1 MSIFIILQ
9 NKQIKYKIRKEVP
22 FLEKGNKFIMS
33 LTKKPILAIDIDEV
47 LAQFIPTLAVFHN
60 EVHGTNYTAE
70 SFVSYEFHRIWGGSV
85 LECNAKVDAF
95 FESKYF
101 KEDIIPVPG
110 AKESLLILKE
120 DFELHIVTARQHK
133 YETQT
138 REWIQK
144 YFPNIFTT
152 FNFGNHYS
160 TEGKSRS
167 KSQMCNEIGAIMLV
181 DDSALYAQQCS
192 LNGIP
197 VILFG
202 DYAWNR
208 DFTIEDNSELSKLVT
223 RAFDWDIAMKLI
235 YERFSIETANKTNEN
250 EEEDNGFIIAAIQMC
265 STDIKSNNLKSI
277 ERLVGRAVH
286 EKGAQICCLPECC
299 VFIGSNSAD
308 TIANA
313 ESLSGPS
320 MKALCLIA
328 KNYSVWLSVGGIS
341 ESRLDLG
348 LPERVSNVHVIINPE
363 GQIEN
368 PIYRKIHLFD
378 SHFSGLHESKITGIH
393 LLYHNIVCF

>member
-1 MSIFIILQ
+1 
-9 NKQIKYKIRKEVP
+9 
-22 FLEKGNKFIMS
+22 MS
-33 LTKKPILAIDIDEV
+33 LNIIKKPILAIDIDEV
-47 LAQFIPTLAVFHN
+47 LAQFIPILAVYHN
-60 EVHGTNYTAE
+60 EIYGSNYTAE
-70 SFVSYEFHRIWGGSV
+70 SFVSYEFHRIWGGTV
-85 LECNAKVDAF
+85 LECNAKVDSF

-101 KEDIIPVPG
+101 KNDIIPVPG
-110 AKESLLILKE
+110 AKEALLILKE
-120 DFELHIVTARQHK
+120 DFELHIVTARQHR

-144 YFPNIFTT
+144 HFPNIFTT

-160 TEGKSRS
+160 TVGKSRS
-167 KSQMCNEIGAIMLV
+167 KSQMCTEIGAIMLV

-208 DFTIEDNSELSKLVT
+208 DFIIEDNTEISKLVT
-223 RAFDWDIAMKLI
+223 RAFDWDTTIKII
-235 YERFSIETANKTNEN
+235 YEKFSSETNNITTTEN
-250 EEEDNGFIIAAIQMC
+250 EEIDDGFIIAAIQMC
-265 STDIKSNNLKSI
+265 STDIKLNNLKSI
-277 ERLVGRAVH
+277 ERLVSRAVH

-299 VFIGSNSAD
+299 IFIGSNSEE
-308 TIANA
+308 TVANA
-313 ESLSGPS
+313 ECLDGPS
-320 MKALCLIA
+320 MTALCIIA
-328 KNYSVWLSVGGIS
+328 KNHSVWLSIGGIS

-368 PIYRKIHLFD
+368 PTYRKIHLFD
-378 SHFSGLHESKITGIH
+378 SHFSGLFESKNTGFI
-393 LLYHNIVCF
+393 